1 MVRCAGMNGPN
12 ARQDP
17 GNHPAPRANG
27 AGAARVRGAV
37 RADLQAILDI
47 YNASIPLRIATADL
61 EPQVMPAREKWWD
74 DRDHAR
80 RPVMVAEVDGAV
92 VGWGAFTDFKA
103 RPAYAP
109 TAEVSIYVRPELGGR
124 GIGSALLDAL
134 LARTAECRLDRIV
147 ALCLDHNA
155 ASLGLFRS
163 RGFIDWGA
171 MPDACEFDGVRRT
184 VVILGKSVPL

>member
-17 GNHPAPRANG
+17 GNHPAPRADG

-61 EPQVMPAREKWWD
+61 EPQTMPAREKWWD

-80 RPVMVAEVDGAV
+80 RPVMVAELDGAV

-103 RPAYAP
+103 RY
-109 TAEVSIYVRPELGGR
+109 TAAKRKQVWTS
-124 GIGSALLDAL
+124 S
-134 LARTAECRLDRIV
+134 
-147 ALCLDHNA
+147 
-155 ASLGLFRS
+155 
-163 RGFIDWGA
+163 
-171 MPDACEFDGVRRT
+171 
-184 VVILGKSVPL
+184 

>member
-17 GNHPAPRANG
+17 GNHPAPRADG

-37 RADLQAILDI
+37 RADLQALLDI

-61 EPQVMPAREKWWD
+61 EPQTMPARD
-74 DRDHAR
+74 F
-80 RPVMVAEVDGAV
+80 PVIDTIGCSLMVAELDGAV

-124 GIGSALLDAL
+124 GIGSSLLDAL

-163 RGFIDWGA
+163 RGFVDWGA

-184 VVILGKSVPL
+184 VVILGKSVPG